1 MNKKFSSQ
9 QNVIPLIKQTTQ
21 MKTVK
26 IFQVNYPDITGNF
39 RLLQET
45 ASTATS
51 G

>member
-39 RLLQET
+39 RLQET